1 MGQKI
6 ITLSGAATDVLY
18 ALFFRGALQSGDLPA
33 KSGAAEL
40 RELGFAE
47 TRHTATEYQKE
58 NYFTFLTAEGQEF
71 AIKHLVN
78 TRFGV
83 PAGGYIGS
91 PLNALDEIADLP
103 RYKISS
109 EIAVQQKIADA
120 LDTGMARYYEQFGN
134 PEPDK
139 TVVFFLA
146 CRWVAIKGCYTDEEI
161 RDAVEHIKRLRKQK
175 ADEKAMAESS
185 PFVMKDGQV
194 FIKDAFIGNG
204 IVSANYNVKLNIN
217 NVDKPHEAGM
227 TLVVEDGQSKVEFMA
242 DRYTVHEAA
251 SSIIENAVATSAKT
265 KIRLGDEMK
274 QAVIDAVRES
284 DLFASLQE
292 KIDAKTASLAGMQ
305 QAMHDA
311 VNDALRKALKPG
323 GTIWTSLKRG
333 F

>member
-83 PAGGYIGS
+83 PAGGYLGS
-91 PLNALDEIADLP
+91 P
-103 RYKISS
+103 
-109 EIAVQQKIADA
+109 V
-120 LDTGMARYYEQFGN
+120 
-134 PEPDK
+134 DK
-139 TVVFFLA
+139 P
-146 CRWVAIKGCYTDEEI
+146 GGEI
-161 RDAVEHIKRLRKQK
+161 RCCCPIEGISWGWFVDQSGQAYIHKALIGDAVLSKSYSVK
-175 ADEKAMAESS
+175 M
-185 PFVMKDGQV
+185 
-194 FIKDAFIGNG
+194 
-204 IVSANYNVKLNIN
+204 NVAYKG
-217 NVDKPHEAGM
+217 KPHEAGM
-227 TLVVEDGQSKVEFMA
+227 GLSVEGDQSNVEFMA

-284 DLFASLQE
+284 DLFASLQAN
-292 KIDAKTASLAGMQ
+292 IDAQTASVAGLQ
-305 QAMHDA
+305 QAMNEA
-311 VNDALRKALKPG
+311 VTNAIKNALKPG
-323 GTIWTSLKRG
+323 GLLYNR
-333 F
+333 